1 MQGEVPISWG
11 EATHRMNPAA
21 HTGLETGKCR
31 STLELLQLWLQPSP
45 PGWGP
50 EPCLPPASKPARA
63 SEPGPAWPEHVH
75 SLAGCWLRESGSSLC
90 LKAVKINLFLKS
102 SPQTALAPPHAG
114 CSWGW
119 GDLGSQSIPVGLSW
133 SMRMLP
139 KGVQPG
145 CTPAAQE
152 SGSAARPA
160 KQPPA
165 RCGCLVQEEATN
177 DGTAPPEML
186 CSCSSWAWEGAECS
200 FFPQVHC

>member
-102 SPQTALAPPHAG
+102 SPQTALAPPP
-114 CSWGW
+114 CWLL
-119 GDLGSQSIPVGLSW
+119 LGLGRPGFPKHPCGLE
-133 SMRMLP
+133 LEHED
-139 KGVQPG
+139 
-145 CTPAAQE
+145 AAE
-152 SGSAARPA
+152 GSAAWLHA
-160 KQPPA
+160 GSTGVWQCCPPCQA
-165 RCGCLVQEEATN
+165 A
-177 DGTAPPEML
+177 
-186 CSCSSWAWEGAECS
+186 SCSLWVFGAGGS
-200 FFPQVHC
+200 Y